1 MDGTM
6 LQSLLTLVAGVSII
20 GLMFYLL
27 KKYTLKAQNSSGKMD
42 LKVISKLPLQPKSS
56 LFVVEAGD
64 KKLLIGVSEKNINL
78 ISDLTEEADPEVNAI
93 PAKKAST
100 SKSISEKIKASD
112 IQSPEALS
120 FKNFLKST
128 MTKQKN

>member
-1 MDGTM
+1 MEGTM
-6 LQSLLTLVAGVSII
+6 LQSLLTLVAGVGII

-27 KKYTLKAQNSSGKMD
+27 KKYTLKAQNSSEKMN

-78 ISDLTEEADPEVNAI
+78 ISDLTDEEDDKL
-93 PAKKAST
+93 PASKELVKKNIT
-100 SKSISEKIKASD
+100 EKIKKSD
-112 IQSPEALS
+112 LETPEALS
-120 FKNFLKST
+120 FTSFLKST
-128 MTKQKN
+128 ISKNKN

>member
-1 MDGTM
+1 MEGTM
-6 LQSLLTLVAGVSII
+6 LQSLLTLTAGVGII

-78 ISDLTEEADPEVNAI
+78 ISELSDENSEQASEL
-93 PAKKAST
+93 KKTT
-100 SKSISEKIKASD
+100 SKNLPAKIKASD
-112 IQSPEALS
+112 MQNPEALS
-120 FKNFLKST
+120 FKSFLKST